1 MNNIRRGS
9 QNEALQGV
17 AVPKR
22 IYPDENIPE
31 YCDQSGAQS
40 LGRKVAEYW
49 ADPRNGG
56 YRVRWRVEQ
65 QEFLPVTRMA
75 RWDLRTDMINGLP
88 KDHPVN
94 NV

>member
-9 QNEALQGV
+9 QNASLQGV

-31 YCDQSGAQS
+31 YCDRSGAEA
-40 LGRKVAEYW
+40 LGRKIAAYW
-49 ADPRNGG
+49 GKRG
-56 YRVRWRVEQ
+56 YTVNWKAVQ
-65 QEFLPVTRMA
+65 QEFQMVTRMA
-75 RWDLRTDMINGLP
+75 RWDLRTDMVNGYP

-94 NV
+94 AK